1 MTLRKIAE
9 LAGISVS
16 SVSKAFSE
24 SKEISEETK
33 ARVFR
38 ISKELGCFDKYYK
51 APRKQPLIAIMIPEI
66 DSECYGIYASIFEH
80 ELNRRGA
87 DTVVACTR
95 FDKDREARL
104 FRELAYRMKVDGI
117 ILFGSAEN
125 IKNPDEI
132 PLAVLASKSPSSDAN
147 ADVILSDLYPHIRSI
162 ISTVK
167 DYGHTEVAFFGEPLT
182 VGKLNSFKRAMR
194 SIGLPLREKYMLTSD
209 KRFADA
215 GADCMR
221 RLLESGDPPTVIVA
235 AYDQIA
241 YGAMKYAREHGY
253 KIPEDISFIGMDDIT
268 SDPYFDVPLSSV
280 HIGYEQI
287 CGAVCDLLFARM
299 ENRHYRLREPVTL
312 PAHVNIRES
321 LYKLNQV
328 ERK

>member
-1 MTLRKIAE
+1 MTLQKIAE

-38 ISKELGCFDKYYK
+38 IAKELGCFDKYYK

-66 DSECYGIYASIFEH
+66 ESECYGIYASIFER

-95 FDKDREARL
+95 FNREREARL

-117 ILFGSAEN
+117 LLFGSGTN
-125 IKNPDEI
+125 IQNPDEI
-132 PLAVLASKSPSSDAN
+132 PLVILSGKVPPSDAN
-147 ADVILSDLYPHIRSI
+147 ADVIVSDLYPQIRSI

-167 DYGHTEVAFFGEPLT
+167 AYGHTEVAFFGEPLT

-194 SIGLPLREKYMLTSD
+194 NVGLPLRERYMITSD

-221 RLLESGDPPTVIVA
+221 RLIEEGELPTVIVA

-253 KIPEDISFIGMDDIT
+253 RIPMDISFIGIDDIT

-280 HIGYEQI
+280 HIGYEEI
-287 CGAVCDLLFARM
+287 CGTVCDLLFARM
-299 ENRHYRLREPVTL
+299 ENKHYRLKETVTL
-312 PAHVNIRES
+312 PACVNIRES
-321 LYKLNQV
+321 LSRLK
-328 ERK
+328 